1 MMMSKDPA
9 MIKRYEALQSALS
22 SARSRREE
30 IAFKEK
36 IEKKEEM
43 IRLDDISGM
52 DSVLQ
57 QSYQRDSESIL
68 QKRPSNVGYQP

>member
-43 IRLDDISGM
+43 IRLDDMSEM
-52 DSVLQ
+52 DSVL
-57 QSYQRDSESIL
+57 
-68 QKRPSNVGYQP
+68 